1 MKETNLMET
10 EIPTTET
17 QEVLEPTIEDMIQA
31 EDGVPFTTS
40 LAVAQAFGKEHKDVL
55 RAISNME
62 CSPQFTERNFALS
75 GYTDPTG
82 RKLPAYRLT
91 RDGFAFLAMGFT
103 GKKAAAW
110 KERFLEA
117 FNAMEAAL
125 LKQQRQKEAQRL
137 ERQHKKELAEQK
149 KLEQEEHPQAPAWQK
164 PPFFQTMRKLTKGQT
179 DALLGLISMESLIQ
193 DRQPEDVL
201 KELLNTFHIANLEDM
216 RQPHYRESV
225 YLIMRR
231 MFQAG
236 TEPAGASPASQAYSA
251 AVDGLINF
259 WNNSSVFSRGDIYTY
274 VQNKCGVSVADG
286 LASDKT
292 CLKVLFALWC
302 GIASNELRIQ

>member
-1 MKETNLMET
+1 MTET
-10 EIPTTET
+10 EIPTPET
-17 QEVLEPTIEDMIQA
+17 QEVREPTVEDMIQA

-62 CSPQFTERNFALS
+62 CSPEFVERNFALYEYS
-75 GYTDPTG
+75 RDLGIGVREY
-82 RKLPAYRLT
+82 PAYRLT

-125 LKQQRQKEAQRL
+125 LKQQRQKEAERL
-137 ERQHKKELAEQK
+137 ERRHQKELAEQK
-149 KLEQEEHPQAPAWQK
+149 KLEQEEQPQAPAWQK

-216 RQPHYRESV
+216 RQPHYKESV

-236 TEPAGASPASQAYSA
+236 TEPAGASPASQPYSA

-274 VQNKCGVSVADG
+274 VQNKCGVSIADG

>member
-1 MKETNLMET
+1 
-10 EIPTTET
+10 
-17 QEVLEPTIEDMIQA
+17 MIQA

-40 LAVAQAFGKEHKDVL
+40 LAVAQAFEKEHKNVL
-55 RAISNME
+55 RDIQNLE
-62 CSPQFTERNFALS
+62 CSSQFRELNFELS
-75 GYTDPTG
+75 SYTSKTG
-82 RKLPAYRLT
+82 NGTIREYPAYRLT
-91 RDGFAFLAMGFT
+91 RDGFAILAMGFN
-103 GKKAAAW
+103 GQKAVAW

-125 LKQQRQKEAQRL
+125 LKQQRQKEAERL
-137 ERQHKKELAEQK
+137 ERQYKRELAEQK
-149 KLEQEEHPQAPAWQK
+149 KLEQPQEQPAPRSWEK

-201 KELLNTFHIANLEDM
+201 KELLNTFHIASLEDM
-216 RQPHYRESV
+216 RQPHYKESV

-236 TEPAGASPASQAYSA
+236 TETAGASPASQPYSA

-259 WNNSSVFSRGDIYTY
+259 WNNSSVFSKGDIYTY
-274 VQNKCGVSVADG
+274 VQNKCGVSIADG

>member
-1 MKETNLMET
+1 MTET
-10 EIPTTET
+10 EIPTSET

-40 LAVAQAFGKEHKDVL
+40 LAIAQAFGKEHKNVL
-55 RAISNME
+55 RDIQNLE
-62 CSPQFTERNFALS
+62 CSSKFRELNFELS
-75 GYTDPTG
+75 SYTAETG
-82 RKLPAYRLT
+82 NGTIREYPAYRLT
-91 RDGFAFLAMGFT
+91 RDGFAILAMGFN
-103 GKKAAAW
+103 GQKAVAW

-125 LKQQRQKEAQRL
+125 LKQQRQKEAERL
-137 ERQHKKELAEQK
+137 ERRYKKELAEQK
-149 KLEQEEHPQAPAWQK
+149 KLEQAPAWQK

-193 DRQPEDVL
+193 DRQSEDML

-216 RQPHYRESV
+216 RQPHYKESV

-236 TEPAGASPASQAYSA
+236 TEPAGASPVSQPYSA

-259 WNNSSVFSRGDIYTY
+259 WNNSSAFSRGDIYTY
-274 VQNKCGVSVADG
+274 VQNKCGVSIADG

>member
-1 MKETNLMET
+1 MTET
-10 EIPTTET
+10 EIPTPET
-17 QEVLEPTIEDMIQA
+17 QEVREPTIEDMIQA

-62 CSPQFTERNFALS
+62 CSPEFVERNFALYEYS
-75 GYTDPTG
+75 RDLGIGVREY
-82 RKLPAYRLT
+82 PAYRLT

-125 LKQQRQKEAQRL
+125 LKQQRQKEAERL
-137 ERQHKKELAEQK
+137 ERRHQKELAEQK
-149 KLEQEEHPQAPAWQK
+149 KLEQEEQPQAPAWQK

-216 RQPHYRESV
+216 RQPHYKESV

-231 MFQAG
+231 MFQTG
-236 TEPAGASPASQAYSA
+236 TEPAGASPASQPYSA

-274 VQNKCGVSVADG
+274 VQNKCGVSIADG

>member
-1 MKETNLMET
+1 MTET
-10 EIPTTET
+10 EIPTPET
-17 QEVLEPTIEDMIQA
+17 QEVREPTIEDMIQA

-62 CSPQFTERNFALS
+62 CSPEFVERNFALYEYS
-75 GYTDPTG
+75 RDLGIGVREY
-82 RKLPAYRLT
+82 PAYRLT

-125 LKQQRQKEAQRL
+125 LKQQRQKEAERL
-137 ERQHKKELAEQK
+137 ERRHQKELAEQK
-149 KLEQEEHPQAPAWQK
+149 KLEQEEQPQAPAWQK

-216 RQPHYRESV
+216 RQPHYKESV

-236 TEPAGASPASQAYSA
+236 TEPAGASPASQPYSA

-274 VQNKCGVSVADG
+274 VQNKCGVSIADG

>member
-1 MKETNLMET
+1 MET

>member
-1 MKETNLMET
+1 MET

-40 LAVAQAFGKEHKDVL
+40 LAVAQAFGKEHKNVL
-55 RAISNME
+55 RYIQNLE
-62 CSPQFTERNFALS
+62 CSSKFRELNFELS
-75 GYTDPTG
+75 SYTSKTG
-82 RKLPAYRLT
+82 NGTIREYPAYRLT
-91 RDGFAFLAMGFT
+91 RDGFAILAMGFN
-103 GKKAAAW
+103 GQKAVAW

-125 LKQQRQKEAQRL
+125 LKQQRQKEAERL
-137 ERQHKKELAEQK
+137 ERRHQKELAEQK
-149 KLEQEEHPQAPAWQK
+149 KLEQEEQPQAPAWQK

-216 RQPHYRESV
+216 RQPHYKESV

-231 MFQAG
+231 MF
-236 TEPAGASPASQAYSA
+236 PAGASPASQPYSA

>member
-1 MKETNLMET
+1 MTET
-10 EIPTTET
+10 EILTSET
-17 QEVLEPTIEDMIQA
+17 QEVFEPTIEDMIQA

-40 LAVAQAFGKEHKDVL
+40 LVIAQAFDKEHKNVL
-55 RAISNME
+55 RDIENLE
-62 CSPQFTERNFALS
+62 CSPQFRMLNFEHTPYVHPQN
-75 GYTDPTG
+75 GQTY
-82 RKLPAYRLT
+82 PAYRLT

-125 LKQQRQKEAQRL
+125 LKQQRQKEAERL
-137 ERQHKKELAEQK
+137 ERRHKKELAEQK
-149 KLEQEEHPQAPAWQK
+149 KLEQEEQPQAPAWQK

-216 RQPHYRESV
+216 RQPHYKESV

-236 TEPAGASPASQAYSA
+236 TEPAGASPASQPYSA

-274 VQNKCGVSVADG
+274 VQNKCGVSIADG

>member
-1 MKETNLMET
+1 MTET

-17 QEVLEPTIEDMIQA
+17 QEVLEPTIEDIIQA

-62 CSPQFTERNFALS
+62 CSPEFVERNFALYEYS
-75 GYTDPTG
+75 RDLGIGVREY
-82 RKLPAYRLT
+82 PAYRLT

-149 KLEQEEHPQAPAWQK
+149 KLEQEEQPQAPAWQK

-193 DRQPEDVL
+193 DRKPEDVL

-216 RQPHYRESV
+216 RQPHYKESV

-236 TEPAGASPASQAYSA
+236 TEPAGASPASQPYSA

-274 VQNKCGVSVADG
+274 VQNKCGVSIADG

>member
-1 MKETNLMET
+1 MTET
-10 EIPTTET
+10 EIPTSET

-40 LAVAQAFGKEHKDVL
+40 LVIAQAFDKEHKNVL
-55 RAISNME
+55 RDIENLE
-62 CSPQFTERNFALS
+62 CSPQFRMLNFEHTPYVHPQN
-75 GYTDPTG
+75 GQTY
-82 RKLPAYRLT
+82 PAYRLT
-91 RDGFAFLAMGFT
+91 RDGFAFLAMGVT
-103 GKKAAAW
+103 GKTAAAW

-125 LKQQRQKEAQRL
+125 LKQQRQKEAERL
-137 ERQHKKELAEQK
+137 ERRHKKELAEQK
-149 KLEQEEHPQAPAWQK
+149 KLEQEEQPQAPAWQK

-216 RQPHYRESV
+216 RQPHYKESV

-236 TEPAGASPASQAYSA
+236 TDPAGASPVSQPYSA

-274 VQNKCGVSVADG
+274 VQNKCGVSIADG

>member
-1 MKETNLMET
+1 MTET
-10 EIPTTET
+10 EIPTSET

-40 LAVAQAFGKEHKDVL
+40 LAIARAFEKNHFDVL
-55 RAISNME
+55 KAINNLE
-62 CSPQFTERNFALS
+62 CSQSFTDSNFAVS
-75 GYTDPTG
+75 EYTDSTG
-82 RKLPAYRLT
+82 RKLPMYRLT

-117 FNAMEAAL
+117 FNAMESAL
-125 LKQQRQKEAQRL
+125 IKQQRQKETQRL

-149 KLEQEEHPQAPAWQK
+149 KLEQEQPQAPAWQK

-193 DRQPEDVL
+193 ERQPEDVL

-216 RQPHYRESV
+216 RQPHYKESV

-236 TEPAGASPASQAYSA
+236 TEPAGASPASQPYSA

-259 WNNSSVFSRGDIYTY
+259 WNNSSVFSKGDIYTY
-274 VQNKCGVSVADG
+274 VQNKCGVSIADG

>member
-1 MKETNLMET
+1 
-10 EIPTTET
+10 
-17 QEVLEPTIEDMIQA
+17 
-31 EDGVPFTTS
+31 
-40 LAVAQAFGKEHKDVL
+40 
-55 RAISNME
+55 
-62 CSPQFTERNFALS
+62 
-75 GYTDPTG
+75 
-82 RKLPAYRLT
+82 
-91 RDGFAFLAMGFT
+91 MGFN
-103 GKKAAAW
+103 GQKAVAW

-125 LKQQRQKEAQRL
+125 LKQQRQKEAERL
-137 ERQHKKELAEQK
+137 ERRYKKELAEQK
-149 KLEQEEHPQAPAWQK
+149 KLEQEEQPQAPAWQK

-193 DRQPEDVL
+193 DRQSEDML

-216 RQPHYRESV
+216 RQPHYKESV

-236 TEPAGASPASQAYSA
+236 TEPAGASPVSQPYSA

-259 WNNSSVFSRGDIYTY
+259 WNNSSAFSRGDIYTY
-274 VQNKCGVSVADG
+274 VQNKCGVSIADG

>member
-1 MKETNLMET
+1 MTET
-10 EIPTTET
+10 EIPTSET

-40 LAVAQAFGKEHKDVL
+40 LAIAQAFGKEHKNVL
-55 RAISNME
+55 RDIQNLE
-62 CSPQFTERNFALS
+62 CSSKFRELNFELS
-75 GYTDPTG
+75 SYTAETG
-82 RKLPAYRLT
+82 NGTIREYPAYRLT
-91 RDGFAFLAMGFT
+91 RDGFAILAMGFN
-103 GKKAAAW
+103 GQKAVAW

-125 LKQQRQKEAQRL
+125 LKQQRQKEAERL
-137 ERQHKKELAEQK
+137 ERRYKKELAEQK
-149 KLEQEEHPQAPAWQK
+149 KLEQEEQPQAPAWQK

-193 DRQPEDVL
+193 DRQSEDML

-216 RQPHYRESV
+216 RQPHYKESV

-236 TEPAGASPASQAYSA
+236 TEPAGASPVSQPYSA
-251 AVDGLINF
+251 AVDGLISF
-259 WNNSSVFSRGDIYTY
+259 WNNSSAFSRGDIYTY
-274 VQNKCGVSVADG
+274 VQNKCGVSIADG